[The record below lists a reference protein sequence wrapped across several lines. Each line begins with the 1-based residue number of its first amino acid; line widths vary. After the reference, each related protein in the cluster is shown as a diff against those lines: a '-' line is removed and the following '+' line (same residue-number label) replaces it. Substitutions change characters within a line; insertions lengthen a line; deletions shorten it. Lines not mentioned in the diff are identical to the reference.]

1 MANEIKADTL
11 QQKIE
16 SLEIRSAYQE
26 DMLDHL
32 NDAIGQ
38 QHLEIQQL
46 KSQLQFV
53 SSLLKQLK
61 NDMGAEIKRPSAETP
76 PPHY

>member
-38 QHLEIQQL
+38 QHLEIKQL

-61 NDMGAEIKRPSAETP
+61 NDMGAEIKRPSEETP

>member
-61 NDMGAEIKRPSAETP
+61 NDMGAEIKRPSEETP